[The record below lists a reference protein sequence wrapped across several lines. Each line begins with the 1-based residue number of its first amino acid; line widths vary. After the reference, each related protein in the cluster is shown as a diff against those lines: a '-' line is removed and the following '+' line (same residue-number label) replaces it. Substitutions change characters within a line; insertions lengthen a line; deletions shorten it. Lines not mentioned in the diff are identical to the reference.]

1 MLPAPEPESTWFENL
16 FFVWMDGPLSR
27 GYKTP
32 LTKNDLFDL
41 LESDKSAEACRVY
54 REQYKHQYKGLNM
67 RLFRMELYP
76 LIIQI
81 LLGLAIS
88 LLSFTAPL
96 CLYQIMSYIQNPNG
110 RPITVGFFWVFMSL
124 VFGLMSTIVDG
135 QMFNMTNNASY
146 RMRAVLINE
155 IFQKSLRRVSAK
167 GKSKKDED
175 QSTGKLVS
183 LMSMDTEKLA
193 MASFSGIL
201 VTATLIE
208 IVIAVVALFSF
219 LGWSASIGLSIMVVS
234 IPLTSIIT
242 TRLNNAYK
250 ALMEK
255 ADKRNTRTLEALQAI
270 RIIKFFA
277 WEPQFLKRIDE
288 ARNAELN
295 NLISYFMTL
304 GLSVMLWSFVPVI
317 VAVVTF
323 LSYTLI
329 AGHDMDA
336 TTAFTC
342 LSLFNALKTPADTR
356 LPSQFFQIY
365 VSSDR
370 IEKFLNEPELQ
381 KFSDDLPV
389 SHPTGNTEPW
399 TDPVAVE
406 FVDAWFEWHQ
416 ATAAPDSKS
425 PQLPWHKRLANLFK
439 KQSQQTSETTP
450 LLGSEQPASGA
461 DDSSEPKFTLRG
473 LKISF
478 PLGKLSTICGSTG
491 SGKSSI
497 IHALLGEMKSLQGSA
512 NLTRL
517 TRSHRSKGG
526 IAFVAQTAWLA
537 NATIRDNI
545 LFGEP
550 YDQLRYAR
558 VIEACALSKDLA
570 SFESGDLTEIGEKGI
585 NLSGGQKQRVSLA
598 RAAYSRAHY
607 ILLDDPLSAVDA
619 PTAKHLFDKCITGLL
634 KDRTRILVTHATSLA
649 LPATDYLVV
658 INQGQILDHGS
669 VAEVSQN
676 REVETII
683 AKENLE
689 AVSLQP
695 ESDPDAG
702 ELDVDLTD
710 EELLSR
716 NYSNGKTPEDAKKL
730 IDAEASRTGAVQG
743 SVYYFYLTAAGGF
756 GVIVAYLGII
766 LVQRSAQ
773 VLADYWLKVW
783 ADAYNHANELNTMFA
798 VTLSAPL
805 SLSFLNPVSGN
816 DSNTLVDGS
825 SGQSVNVAYYV
836 LMYGLINSCV
846 LFLIITNFAYRSWVG
861 YRAAKKLH
869 DQLITRIMYAPVRW
883 FDVTPLGRITNRLSK
898 DIGTIDQNLAN
909 TCAGF
914 FLTTASATTT
924 LIVIGTVTPIFLAV
938 IPFVAY
944 IYYRIAIYY
953 LASSRELKRIH
964 SISRSPIYSTFSE
977 CLVGVSTIR
986 AYGHEARFIE
996 DNMIKVDTSNRAH
1009 RMLGLSNRWLSTR
1022 LSIITSLITFS
1033 AGIAIIWSKDL
1044 IGVGLAGLSLT
1055 WAATIAENLLRI
1067 VRIHSQMEL
1076 NMNSVERVHEYLEID
1091 QEAPAVIETSRP
1103 PPGWPAKGH
1112 VQLNGVVVR
1121 YAPDLDPVLRGVS
1134 CEFKG
1139 RSKVGVVG
1147 RTGAGKSTLTLA
1159 LFRIMELSGGSIV
1172 IDGVDISKIGLRDL
1186 RQKLTIIPQD
1196 PVLFTGDIRSNLDPF
1211 GEHSDDRLWSI
1222 LERVRFLNTLQAKL
1236 DGSSSSD
1243 NLPAQ
1248 TSENQGQT
1256 QVQGQNT
1263 RAAAEASG
1271 FSLDTSVSEGGSN
1284 FSQGQRQLLCLA
1296 RALLKES
1303 AITVLDEATA
1313 SVDNETDAFIQET
1326 IRGSEF
1332 ANSTVVC
1339 IAHRLRT
1346 IADYDSVLVLSHGE
1360 VAEFGTPFE
1369 LMQREDGVFRKMCQ
1383 DSGEFEELEKMA
1395 RARDQAKK
1403 AL

>member
-41 LESDKSAEACRVY
+41 LESDKSARVNRVY
-54 REQYKHQYKGLNM
+54 REQYKNKHKSLISGLFM
-67 RLFRMELYP
+67 MELRIF
-76 LIIQI
+76 LIQLVLGFFVA
-81 LLGLAIS
+81 LLVFSPAY
-88 LLSFTAPL
+88 

-110 RPITVGFFWVFMSL
+110 RPITVGFFWVFL
-124 VFGLMSTIVDG
+124 ALFLANLNAVA
-135 QMFNMTNNASY
+135 NNQLNYTASSIY
-146 RMRAVLINE
+146 FQVRAVLINE
-155 IFQKSLRRVSAK
+155 IFQKSLRRISAK

-193 MASFSGIL
+193 EASHSAEL
-201 VTATLIE
+201 VLTTFMQI
-208 IVIAVVALFSF
+208 VVAIGALYSF
-219 LGWSASIGLSIMVVS
+219 LGWSALIGLSIMVFT
-234 IPLTSIIT
+234 IPLTSLIT
-242 TRLNNAYK
+242 TRLNKSYE

-277 WEPQFLKRIDE
+277 WEPQFLKRIGETRDV
-288 ARNAELN
+288 ELSE
-295 NLISYFMTL
+295 LLSFFVSL
-304 GLSVMLWSFVPVI
+304 GMNVMLWSFVPVI

-342 LSLFNALKTPADTR
+342 LSLFNALKFPLAVFPDT
-356 LPSQFFQIY
+356 LSEAN
-365 VSSDR
+365 R

-406 FVDAWFEWHQ
+406 F
-416 ATAAPDSKS
+416 
-425 PQLPWHKRLANLFK
+425 
-439 KQSQQTSETTP
+439 SQQTSETTP

-836 LMYGLINSCV
+836 LVYALINSCV

-861 YRAAKKLH
+861 YKAAKKLH

-898 DIGTIDQNLAN
+898 DIGTIDRNLIN
-909 TCAGF
+909 TCAMF
-914 FLTTASATTT
+914 FLILASAITT

-964 SISRSPIYSTFSE
+964 SNSRSPIYSTFSE

-996 DNMIKVDTSNRAH
+996 DNMIKVDENNRAY
-1009 RMLGLSNRWLSTR
+1009 RMLGLSNRWLSVR
-1022 LSIITSLITFS
+1022 IALITSLITFT
-1033 AGIAIIWSKDL
+1033 AGVAIIWSKDL

-1055 WAATIAENLLRI
+1055 WAATIAENLLWI
-1067 VRIHSQMEL
+1067 VQVHSQMEL

-1112 VQLNGVVVR
+1112 VQFNDVVVR

-1139 RSKVGVVG
+1139 RTKVGVVG